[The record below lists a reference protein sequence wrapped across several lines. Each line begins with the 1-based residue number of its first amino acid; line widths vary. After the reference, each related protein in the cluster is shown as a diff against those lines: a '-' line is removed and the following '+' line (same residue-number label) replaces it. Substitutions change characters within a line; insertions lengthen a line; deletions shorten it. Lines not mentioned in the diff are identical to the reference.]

1 MSSQHSESARLQA
14 DLFAKFCR
22 ESLITENGGPL
33 VLEDWQHGVMMD
45 LFDGCQEAVIL
56 LPKGNG
62 KTTLFGAMSLF
73 HLLTTRDAR
82 CYIAAASRDQ
92 ATLMYQHAAGFVQR
106 SDALAELILVRAG
119 YRELRS
125 KADSGFCKVLAS
137 DSNTADGVAGTLCL
151 VDELHRHKTPDLYAV
166 FRDGLGK
173 RDGQMVTISTAGADQ
188 RSPLGL
194 LRDRAHLLEDRELD
208 GFHFR
213 ARSPDGSFVAH
224 EWAVPEGQGFDTD
237 DIDVVKKANPSSF
250 VTVEDLRRRRESP
263 SMHER
268 EWLRFACNQW
278 KGSVD
283 DAWIE
288 PGKWGA
294 LADFN
299 VAIADGADV
308 WVGVDI
314 GLRHDTSAVVVIS
327 HEPGDDEN
335 EPGRWIVECE
345 VFEPP
350 EGGELQL
357 SLVEN
362 HIMGLFDRYL
372 VKGVVYDRWA
382 FSRSAQEIEARA
394 GVGTTIEFPMTNER
408 TVPACARLLEAVNRG
423 EFVHNGD
430 PVLESHIE
438 NGAVRMTERGWRISK
453 GRTSQIGGGKIDA
466 LIALLLVFTIASQG
480 TGAGSVYE
488 NQDLVVL

>member
-1 MSSQHSESARLQA
+1 MSSRHSESARLRA
-14 DLFAKFCR
+14 DLFAKFCS
-22 ESLITENGGPL
+22 ELLVTENGGPL
-33 VLEDWQHGVMMD
+33 VLEDWQRGVMLD
-45 LFDGCQEAVIL
+45 LFDGAKEAVVL

-62 KTTLFGAMSLF
+62 KTTLFGAMALF
-73 HLLTTRDAR
+73 HLLTTDDAR

-106 SDALAELILVRAG
+106 NEGLSELILVRAG
-119 YRELRS
+119 YRELRR
-125 KADSGFCKVLAS
+125 KADTGFVKVLAS

-151 VDELHRHKTPDLYAV
+151 VDELHRHKTPDLYGV

-173 RDGQMVTISTAGADQ
+173 RDGQMVTISTAGADT
-188 RSPLGL
+188 RSPLGQ
-194 LRDRAHLLEDRELD
+194 LRERAHLLDNREQD

-213 ARSPDGSFVAH
+213 SRSPDGSFVAH
-224 EWAVPEGQGFDTD
+224 EWSVPDGEDTN
-237 DIDVVKKANPSSF
+237 DIKVVKKANPSSF

-278 KGSVD
+278 RGSLE

-288 PGKWGA
+288 PGKWGE
-294 LADFN
+294 LTDHD
-299 VAIADGADV
+299 VAIPDHADV

-327 HEPGDDEN
+327 QEPESDEGT
-335 EPGRWIVECE
+335 PGRWIVEAT

-362 HIMGLFDRYL
+362 HIMGLADRFT
-372 VKGVVYDRWA
+372 VQGVAYDRWA
-382 FSRSAQEIEARA
+382 FSRSAQELEAR
-394 GVGTTIEFPMTNER
+394 GLLTIEFPMTNER

-423 EFVHNGD
+423 EFVHDGD
-430 PVLESHIE
+430 PVLESHVE
-438 NGAVRMTERGWRISK
+438 AGAVRMTERGWRISK
-453 GRTSQIGGGKIDA
+453 GRTTQVGTGKIDA
-466 LIALLLVFTIASQG
+466 LIALLLVFTVASQNQ
-480 TGAGSVYE
+480 GAVGSVYE
-488 NQDLVVL
+488 SQDLLVL

>member
-1 MSSQHSESARLQA
+1 ML
-14 DLFAKFCR
+14 
-22 ESLITENGGPL
+22 
-33 VLEDWQHGVMMD
+33 D
-45 LFDGCQEAVIL
+45 LFDGSQEAVIL

-73 HLLTTRDAR
+73 HLVTTQDAR

-106 SDALAELILVRAG
+106 NPQLAELILVRAG
-119 YRELRS
+119 YRELRN
-125 KADSGFCKVLAS
+125 KADTGFVKVLAS

-173 RDGQMVTISTAGADQ
+173 RDGQMVTISTAGADT
-188 RSPLGL
+188 RSPLGQ
-194 LRDRAHLLEDRELD
+194 LRDRAHLLEDREQD

-213 ARSPDGSFVAH
+213 SRSPDGSFVAH
-224 EWAVPEGQGFDTD
+224 EWAVPDGEDTN
-237 DIDVVKKANPSSF
+237 DIEVVKKANPSSF
-250 VTVEDLRRRRESP
+250 VTVADLRRRRESP

-278 KGSVD
+278 KGSLE

-288 PGKWGA
+288 PGKWGE
-294 LADFN
+294 LADPN
-299 VAIADGADV
+299 VVIPDHADV

-314 GLRHDTSAVVVIS
+314 GLRHDTSAVVCIS
-327 HEPGDDEN
+327 QEEATDET
-335 EPGRWIVECE
+335 PGRWIVEAT

-357 SLVEN
+357 AVVEN
-362 HIMGLFDRYL
+362 HIMDLADKFTVR
-372 VKGVVYDRWA
+372 GVAYDRWA
-382 FSRSAQEIEARA
+382 FSRSAQELEAR
-394 GVGTTIEFPMTNER
+394 GLRTIEFPMTNER

-423 EFVHNGD
+423 EFVHDGD
-430 PVLESHIE
+430 PVLEAHIE
-438 NGAVRMTERGWRISK
+438 AGAVRMTERGWRISK
-453 GRTSQIGGGKIDA
+453 GRTTQVGTGKIDA
-466 LIALLLVFTIASQG
+466 LIALLLVFTIASQNAG
-480 TGAGSVYE
+480 DVGSVYE
-488 NQDLVVL
+488 SQDLLVL

>member
-1 MSSQHSESARLQA
+1 ML
-14 DLFAKFCR
+14 
-22 ESLITENGGPL
+22 
-33 VLEDWQHGVMMD
+33 D

-73 HLLTTRDAR
+73 HLLTTDDAR

-106 SDALAELILVRAG
+106 NASLAEVILVRAG
-119 YRELRS
+119 YRELRR
-125 KADSGFCKVLAS
+125 KADTGFVKVLAS

-173 RDGQMVTISTAGADQ
+173 RNGQMVTISTAGADT
-188 RSPLGL
+188 RSPLGQ
-194 LRDRAHLLEDRELD
+194 LRDKAYLLKDREQD

-213 ARSPDGSFVAH
+213 GRSPDGSFVAH
-224 EWAVPEGQGFDTD
+224 EWAVPLGEDTD
-237 DIDVVKKANPSSF
+237 DVEVVKKANPSSF
-250 VTVEDLRRRRESP
+250 VTVEDLRRRHESP

-268 EWLRFACNQW
+268 DWLRFAANQW
-278 KGSVD
+278 HGHLE

-288 PGKWGA
+288 AGKWGA
-294 LADFN
+294 LADTDVF
-299 VAIADGADV
+299 IPEHSDV

-327 HEPGDDEN
+327 REDVDG
-335 EPGRWIVECE
+335 EPGRWIVEST

-357 SLVEN
+357 ADVEN
-362 HIMGLFDRYL
+362 HIMGLADRFT
-372 VKGVVYDRWA
+372 VRGVVYDRWA
-382 FSRSAQEIEARA
+382 FSRSAQELESR
-394 GVGTTIEFPMTNER
+394 GLLTIEFPMTNER

-423 EFVHNGD
+423 EFVHDGD
-430 PVLESHIE
+430 PVLTSHIE
-438 NGAVRMTERGWRISK
+438 AGAVRMTERGWRISK
-453 GRTSQIGGGKIDA
+453 GRTTQVGTGKIDA
-466 LIALLLVFTIASQG
+466 LIALLLVFTIAAQHGESG
-480 TGAGSVYE
+480 HSVYE
-488 NQDLVVL
+488 SQDLLVL

>member
-1 MSSQHSESARLQA
+1 M
-14 DLFAKFCR
+14 
-22 ESLITENGGPL
+22 
-33 VLEDWQHGVMMD
+33 VLEDWQRGVMLD
-45 LFDGCQEAVIL
+45 LFDGAQEAVVL

-73 HLLTTRDAR
+73 HLVTTKDAR

-106 SDALAELILVRAG
+106 NPELAKLVLVRAG
-119 YRELRS
+119 YRELRN
-125 KADSGFCKVLAS
+125 KADSGFVKVLAS
-137 DSNTADGVAGTLCL
+137 DSNTADGVAPTLAL

-173 RDGQMVTISTAGADQ
+173 RANAQMVTISTAGADT
-188 RSPLGL
+188 RSPLGV
-194 LRDRAHLLEDRELD
+194 LRDRAHQLEDREQD
-208 GFHFR
+208 GFHLR

-224 EWAVPEGQGFDTD
+224 EWAVPVGEDTD
-237 DIDVVKKANPSSF
+237 DVEVVKRANPSSF
-250 VTVEDLRRRRESP
+250 VTVEDLRRRHESP

-268 EWLRFACNQW
+268 DWLRFACNQW
-278 KGSVD
+278 HGSLE

-294 LADFN
+294 LEVPGVFIPDH
-299 VAIADGADV
+299 ADV

-327 HEPGDDEN
+327 QEEDTE
-335 EPGRWIVECE
+335 EAPGRWIVEST

-357 SLVEN
+357 AEVEN
-362 HIMGLFDRYL
+362 HIMGLADKFTVR
-372 VKGVVYDRWA
+372 GVVYDRWA
-382 FSRSAQEIEARA
+382 FSRSAQELESR
-394 GVGTTIEFPMTNER
+394 GLLTIEFPMTNER

-423 EFVHNGD
+423 EFAHDGD
-430 PVLESHIE
+430 PVLTAHIE
-438 NGAVRMTERGWRISK
+438 AGAVRMTERGWRISK
-453 GRTSQIGGGKIDA
+453 GRTTQVGTGKIDA
-466 LIALLLVFTIASQG
+466 LIALLLVFTVASQNG
-480 TGAGSVYE
+480 GSGESVYE
-488 NQDLVVL
+488 SQDLIVL